1 MMAQILYTLGVLA
14 LTAGLGVF
22 AYLDRVYREL
32 GHVVTGRIYTHLQ
45 AFETE
50 IEPRFKMDRNRAAL
64 SFSLLARLWLV
75 LVAAVTARGV
85 IFFVPGSWQAA
96 VEMVFFLSAEVVILM
111 QFLPSLLLAGVRGN
125 WIAPFVPAVRVF
137 VWIIWP
143 LQVVLELLT
152 SVLHLSEDE
161 ITQEADEQQSI
172 EAFVDAAA
180 EEGLIEHD
188 EARLIEQV
196 IEFGDKRVRDLMTPR
211 PDVAA
216 IRASATLEELSD
228 LIVEKKFSR
237 IPVYEKSLDDIV
249 GVAMAR
255 DILEVSD
262 RDAVHRTVR
271 ELMRSPLFIPETKLG
286 SELLKEMQ
294 GKQQQMAIVIDEYG
308 LMAGI
313 VTVEDLI
320 EEIVGDLGEE
330 DRRPAPD
337 VVRESGGSMVMRG
350 SVPVDKV
357 AELLDIQ
364 LDEAADHAGATTIA
378 GLLNAV
384 AGHVPHAGEVIDT
397 DGVRFE
403 VLEANQRKVLRVR
416 ARRVPAGAASSA

>member
-1 MMAQILYTLGVLA
+1 MAGILYTIGVLA
-14 LTAGLGVF
+14 LTAGLAVF

-32 GHVVTGRIYTHLQ
+32 DRASTGRISAHLTQ
-45 AFETE
+45 FEAD
-50 IEPRFKMDRNRAAL
+50 IEPRFRMDRHRAAL
-64 SFSLLARLWLV
+64 AFTLLARLWLV

-85 IFFVPGSWQAA
+85 IFFVPGSWEAA
-96 VEMVFFLSAEVVILM
+96 LEMVCFLSGEVIILM
-111 QFLPSLLLAGVRGN
+111 QFVPSLLLAGVRGN
-125 WIAPFVPAVRVF
+125 WIAPFVPAVRAF
-137 VWIIWP
+137 MWMIWP
-143 LQVVLELLT
+143 VQVVLEMLV
-152 SVLHLSEDE
+152 SVLHLSEE
-161 ITQEADEQQSI
+161 EQPEEASEQQSI

-180 EEGLIEHD
+180 EEGIIEQD

-211 PDVAA
+211 PDVVAISAA
-216 IRASATLEELSD
+216 ATLEELSE

-249 GVAMAR
+249 GVVMAR

-262 RDAVHRTVR
+262 RDAAQRTVR
-271 ELMRSPLFIPETKLG
+271 ELMRPGLFIPETKLG

-294 GKQQQMAIVIDEYG
+294 RKNQQMAIVIDEYG
-308 LMAGI
+308 LMAGV

-337 VVRESGGSMVMRG
+337 VVRESGGSLVMRG

-357 AELLDIQ
+357 AELFGLHH
-364 LDEAADHAGATTIA
+364 DESSDRSGVATVA

-384 AGHVPHAGEVIDT
+384 AGHVPRTGEVIDS
-397 DGVRFE
+397 DGIRFE
-403 VLEANQRKVLRVR
+403 VLESNQRKVLRVR
-416 ARRVPAGAASSA
+416 ARPVPSGAATSA